1 MFHIFAKTSKD
12 RNFLISIK
20 NLFLF
25 LQLHYVKINFL
36 IQQFKTLSSYFV
48 MIKIIRHHLKCEFSY
63 FQKQLSKHFSLL

>member
-48 MIKIIRHHLKCEFSY
+48 MIKIILSPFKMWIFIFSEAIIKT
-63 FQKQLSKHFSLL
+63 F